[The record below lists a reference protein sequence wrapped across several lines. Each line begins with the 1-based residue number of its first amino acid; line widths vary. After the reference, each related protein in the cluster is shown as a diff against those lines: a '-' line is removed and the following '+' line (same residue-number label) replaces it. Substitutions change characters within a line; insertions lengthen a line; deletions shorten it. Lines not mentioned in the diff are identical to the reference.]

1 MKEAGSKWMR
11 MRPSLPGGSQTMQ
24 LLIVPSVIHSF
35 GLPIENIT
43 AGIHYYIGF
52 CCNLVNADASWGFSL
67 LITEVEGG
75 YFGMFDLEVGMV

>member
-1 MKEAGSKWMR
+1 MKEAGSKWMG

-52 CCNLVNADASWGFSL
+52 CCNLVNADASREFSH

-75 YFGMFDLEVGMV
+75 YFGMFDLEVGIV